1 MLSVDVQV
9 RQAYSSLV
17 EAWELVQAS
26 GKTVE
31 QAQEALR
38 LANVRYGA
46 GTATQLDVLTSQVAL
61 TQARLDQL
69 QAYYGYNVALTTL
82 RQAMGQADEYV
93 TS

>member
-1 MLSVDVQV
+1 M
-9 RQAYSSLV
+9 

-26 GKTVE
+26 VKTVE

-61 TQARLDQL
+61 TEARLNQL
-69 QAYYGYNVALTTL
+69 QAYYGYNVALAAM
-82 RQAMGQADEYV
+82 RQAIGQADEFV
-93 TS
+93 SS